1 MKLDTI
7 EKTRRT
13 ADLTKLLTAVWESSV
28 KATHTFLSPAEVAKI
43 KKYVPSALNNVPH
56 LIVVFD
62 EADTPLAFMGIDG
75 RKIEMLFVA
84 AERRGQ
90 GIGKRLIDFAFARY
104 KVNEVTVNEQNAG
117 KRFLRTFGL
126 WRRQPLPR

>member
-13 ADLTKLLTAVWESSV
+13 ADLTKLLTALWESSV

-62 EADTPLAFMGIDG
+62 EADAPLAFMGIDG